1 MRFRLSFYGIEARIL
16 GMMHRRNIIY
26 LSILK
31 EIAKGMGGRVPDDY
45 RGLVMLHAKDAA
57 DSVIKDETRYKKDN
71 LLRYPQA

>member
-1 MRFRLSFYGIEARIL
+1 MRFRLAFYGIEARIL

-31 EIAKGMGGRVPDDY
+31 EIARGMGGRVPDDY

-57 DSVIKDETRYKKDN
+57 DSMMQDEDRDKKDN
-71 LLRYPQA
+71 LLRHPQA